1 MAIDKTTVKAHDKA
15 NMNTQ
20 SNGVVVQRGRRRR
33 GRRGSRTYSG
43 WVIDKALKLFVW
55 YSLVTVFFRC
65 PAPENLTDDSPR
77 ICKPYL
83 QAKDYVTPYAQ
94 PYYDQY
100 LSPYVQKAQPYYE
113 SFNTHLYQ
121 PAQTAYTKHAAP
133 RVADAQKISQQ
144 QWEKTVKPQLDVLQQ
159 QAGKQYQ
166 AVLGP
171 HVKKATDVIQP
182 YYNSVMNSASDI
194 WELELAPVYRK
205 TSPYAQK
212 LYVQGQHFA
221 VNTALPQAQYAG
233 NVLWSFWSRYIWPK
247 VRILYGENVEP
258 QLMRITER
266 LGRYK
271 DGKKL
276 EAGIS
281 SMEASS
287 KLAEASSTAESIASS
302 LSSTASVVTASP
314 SSVASSA
321 ISASSAPTPDPDV
334 DPTKHFHD
342 DLKNWEQITAK
353 AVEEGAEDLKE
364 RIKDI
369 TAHQV
374 TSGGK
379 VGEALVTQLERTSET
394 ALNTVKARIQGIV
407 EDIPEDADDDR
418 LERAN
423 EDLVKAIRAVGQTVK
438 SRAQAVREWRQT
450 SQTETE
456 NLIEKAVQS
465 TLEVIDNIRELR
477 LTEIGRKYSS
487 TSLPHKEWSKYN
499 DLKKATQTWRGQIEK
514 AAQSHPGL
522 KTAKAASEDIEQTGM
537 AIAEDTAKE
546 LGRLKAVGKWKI
558 AAADASD
565 DFETKTIPA
574 PMRRIKDQI
583 VEKVAEASEAVV
595 GKEQGTAESVSSVAS
610 AKASEYASSASEAVV
625 GSSAGSAESVA
636 SQASS
641 AASSVSAKVMGSST
655 GSVERA
661 ASQASSSA
669 ESAASQASSAA
680 SSLSEKVIGSST
692 GSVENAASQVSESA
706 SSLADKVVGSPPG
719 SIESAASRASSSAQ
733 SASSQASGSAKSA
746 SSDASKSAPSAAS
759 KASSSVKSASSQASK
774 SAQDAASQ
782 VSKSAQSAPSRASD
796 SAQGAA
802 SKVSGSA
809 ESAASVVSKKV
820 VGSSAGSAESAATE
834 ISKKVIGTESGISDS
849 ATDAASSVSSA
860 AKDAA
865 SSASSAVFGGGAS
878 DASAKV
884 AEASKSASSIVDAP
898 PASKASSSAASV
910 ASQVSS
916 ALPDAEEIA
925 ASAESIASKA
935 SEAPKKVWG
944 GAMAQVIVEA
954 REPIL
959 DDDIV
964 DGDGSYSASILSMVD
979 VAQDYASE
987 LTKAVEDALKGAA
1000 PTQGTVESVTSLASE
1015 QYESA
1020 LAAASSALFGTTQNA
1035 AERGTSIAHEQYLSA
1050 VTAASY
1056 AIYGTPVTAAPF
1068 AHATSAYSNAMSEA
1082 GQHYENAM
1090 SRISAKVS
1098 GTPAPVHEQMYASV
1112 ESAYF
1117 AAVQAANGRFSNAFV
1132 PKTQGTYES
1141 ISSIAASRLSDS
1153 LSAASAQYQSAK
1165 VAVGAKPTPVHQ
1177 QYLASAQ
1184 AAYYQ
1189 ALGVAHGRYSE
1200 FIDAASSA
1208 VAPTATT
1215 GASASMNSML
1225 ASAQSAYSAYLAD
1238 ASSKY
1243 SALSAAATGA
1253 AATQSKGAGKTLDN
1267 LQKQLGDAVEIAG
1280 SKLSAASA
1288 SASSAF
1294 AAQTTEQAVL
1304 ESVTS
1309 RASENWEALVSK
1321 ASENIYGAPPPF
1333 TDAAYS
1339 QITSYGAQAT
1349 DAAVAQ
1355 WDQVSALFSE
1365 LIVGKEPDF
1374 TDSVYSR
1381 LQSAYATGAPA
1392 ALSSASSLLDE
1403 GASSASTFV
1412 NDGASSAS
1420 SIVYDVASSAS
1431 SYASEAYESAASAV
1445 SAVFVPPTE
1454 VPSILDQVTEQLN
1467 AAVEAA
1473 SQQVYGTSA
1482 GYVEQASSAAFSAYD
1497 AASSAASSVV
1507 YGSPA
1512 GYADAAQSSFSDIG
1526 ASASSAISAAM
1537 YGGPTPSLTAAS
1549 NAAASVYSEVLDQA
1563 QKHAS
1568 VASAAVS
1575 SRVYGEEK
1583 TYLEEVQARV
1593 AEAVASANSKLSELG
1608 VQATQAASGAASRV
1622 EEVVEQVTERIRDEL

>member
-1 MAIDKTTVKAHDKA
+1 
-15 NMNTQ
+15 MNTQ

-287 KLAEASSTAESIASS
+287 KLAEASSMAESIASS

-450 SQTETE
+450 SQSETE

-583 VEKVAEASEAVV
+583 VEKVAEASEA
-595 GKEQGTAESVSSVAS
+595 
-610 AKASEYASSASEAVV
+610 
-625 GSSAGSAESVA
+625 
-636 SQASS
+636 
-641 AASSVSAKVMGSST
+641 
-655 GSVERA
+655 
-661 ASQASSSA
+661 
-669 ESAASQASSAA
+669 
-680 SSLSEKVIGSST
+680 
-692 GSVENAASQVSESA
+692 
-706 SSLADKVVGSPPG
+706 
-719 SIESAASRASSSAQ
+719 
-733 SASSQASGSAKSA
+733 
-746 SSDASKSAPSAAS
+746 SAPSAAS

-809 ESAASVVSKKV
+809 E
-820 VGSSAGSAESAATE
+820 T
-834 ISKKVIGTESGISDS
+834 
-849 ATDAASSVSSA
+849 
-860 AKDAA
+860 
-865 SSASSAVFGGGAS
+865 
-878 DASAKV
+878 
-884 AEASKSASSIVDAP
+884 
-898 PASKASSSAASV
+898 SSSAASV

-1208 VAPTATT
+1208 
-1215 GASASMNSML
+1215 
-1225 ASAQSAYSAYLAD
+1225 
-1238 ASSKY
+1238 
-1243 SALSAAATGA
+1243 
-1253 AATQSKGAGKTLDN
+1253 
-1267 LQKQLGDAVEIAG
+1267 IAG